1 VVFSDTPVSSTN
13 KTDDRHNITE
23 ILLKVALHTINLNL
37 LQGRH
42 GLACMV
48 FDLGQTNPVFPFT
61 LTILIS
67 SARPK
72 VFLTISGEALL
83 QVLPCIT

>member
-1 VVFSDTPVSSTN
+1 MVSSNN
-13 KTDDRHNITE
+13 KTDDCHNITE

-48 FDLGQTNPVFPFT
+48 FDLGQTNPTCKKLKYFVHVDFSFQILL
-61 LTILIS
+61 LT
-67 SARPK
+67 
-72 VFLTISGEALL
+72 
-83 QVLPCIT
+83 